1 MVKVL
6 IACEKFETKM
16 KKVKTNPRRAS
27 SAPRVI
33 LALAVAVVL
42 VIAAGAGAIYFV
54 TVKAPSDLGH
64 NAKEET
70 LDAARRMVK
79 GFQGVFHFTP
89 LVTVGNTT
97 VIEQAVA
104 IAELATVQEDLAVHY
119 TWSQTWV
126 GSTKTMELQGVYK
139 AKAGFD
145 LHEPFHIS
153 VDEKTIAASFPAPK
167 LLSLEM
173 IGYKVLK
180 DESGWWNSITSA
192 DRESAIA
199 AMQAQAKT
207 QAVEAGLLAQAKE
220 KFRQQLGEAFKN
232 QNVATPITISFADET
247 APAKLLKN

>member
-1 MVKVL
+1 
-6 IACEKFETKM
+6 M
-16 KKVKTNPRRAS
+16 KKVKTNPPRAS
-27 SAPRVI
+27 AAPRVI
-33 LALAVAVVL
+33 LSLAVAAVL
-42 VIAAGAGAIYFV
+42 VIAAGAGAFYFV
-54 TVKAPSDLGH
+54 AIKAPTDLAH

-89 LVTVGNTT
+89 LVTIGNTT
-97 VIEQAVA
+97 VVEQSVA
-104 IAELATVQEDLAVHY
+104 IAELATGQQDVVVHY

-145 LHEPFHIS
+145 LHEPFRIS
-153 VDEKTIAASFPAPK
+153 VDEKNIAASFPAPK

-173 IGYKVLK
+173 TDYKVLK
-180 DESGWWNSITSA
+180 DESGWWNSITPA
-192 DRESAIA
+192 EREGAIG

-207 QAVEAGLLAQAKE
+207 KASEAGLLTQAKE

-232 QNVATPITISFADET
+232 QNVAAPFTISFADET
-247 APAKLLKN
+247 AHSSELKK

>member
-1 MVKVL
+1 MQSPCC
-6 IACEKFETKM
+6 APGKFEIQM
-16 KKVKTNPRRAS
+16 KKVKTNPQQAS
-27 SAPRVI
+27 DVPRVI

-42 VIAAGAGAIYFV
+42 VIAAGAGAFYFV
-54 TVKAPSDLGH
+54 AVKAPTDLGH
-64 NAKEET
+64 NAKEES
-70 LDAARRMVK
+70 LDAAKRMAK
-79 GFQGVFHFTP
+79 GFQSVFHFTP
-89 LVTVGNTT
+89 RVTIGNTT

-173 IGYKVLK
+173 TGYKVLK
-180 DESGWWNSITSA
+180 DESGWWNSITPA
-192 DRESAIA
+192 DRESAIG
-199 AMQAQAKT
+199 AMQSQAKIKAAET
-207 QAVEAGLLAQAKE
+207 GLLTGAKT
-220 KFRQQLGEAFKN
+220 KFRQELAEAFKN
-232 QNVATPITISFADET
+232 QNVATPIVISFADET
-247 APAKLLKN
+247 APAKPLKQ